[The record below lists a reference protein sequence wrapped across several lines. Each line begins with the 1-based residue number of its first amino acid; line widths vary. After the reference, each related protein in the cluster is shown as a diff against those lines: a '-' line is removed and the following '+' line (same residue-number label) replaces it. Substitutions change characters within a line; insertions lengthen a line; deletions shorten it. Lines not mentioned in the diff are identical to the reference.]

1 VQQAKPDLTSSTYW
15 NQTSIVSNYG
25 LPFVN
30 RSRRI
35 NSRNAALATVHLDL
49 DDLSTYAAALQGV
62 QRLFMVTGYTV
73 EMMNQGKNL
82 TDAAKGQGG

>member
-1 VQQAKPDLTSSTYW
+1 M
-15 NQTSIVSNYG
+15 
-25 LPFVN
+25 
-30 RSRRI
+30 
-35 NSRNAALATVHLDL
+35 HLDL